1 MISLDSSILAA
12 VAVFLVLIFAL
23 DRLLFRP
30 LVAIQRERESR
41 TTGLVAR
48 AQKDLE
54 HYSDLFNRYEAT
66 IRNARM
72 EGYRRQEQVRSEA
85 LAKRAVALDGARKA
99 AEQLVEQSRAT
110 IQTECATAREQLGR
124 EAETV
129 ARGIAASILQRPA

>member
-12 VAVFLVLIFAL
+12 IAIFLVLIFAL

-30 LVAIQRERESR
+30 LVAIQRERENR

-48 AQKDLE
+48 ARKDLD
-54 HYSDLFNRYEAT
+54 HHSDLFNRYEAT

-72 EGYRRQEQVRSEA
+72 EGYRRQEQVRAEA

-99 AEQLVEQSRAT
+99 AEKLLEQSRAT
-110 IQTECATAREQLGR
+110 IQTESETAREQLGR
-124 EAETV
+124 EAEQI